1 MRIGI
6 DLGGTKIEGIA
17 LADTGE
23 VLWRDRVP
31 TPGFTGSEPAQY
43 SKILE
48 AIVGLVN
55 QIQLDTG
62 RVGSVG
68 VGSPGS
74 VSAVS
79 GRVKNS
85 NTLCL
90 NDRPLREDL
99 AAALGCAIRFANDAD
114 CMSLSEACDGVAE
127 GASSVFGVIIGTGVG
142 GGLVFGQSLLQ
153 GANGI
158 AGEWGHNPLPDRY
171 LASNALPRH
180 CYCGADNCVETWL
193 SGAGLRCSYEEFQ
206 AVQADSVRIDS
217 EVSTPEIVDKALN
230 GEPAAQLAMNQ
241 YFDQLAGA
249 LATVINIV
257 DPEVIVLA
265 GGLSNIRSLYDE
277 VPKRWTSAVFS
288 DQVVTRLVQANH
300 GDASGVRGAAW
311 LWPINGVV
319 ISAG

>member
-31 TPGFTGSEPAQY
+31 TPGFAGSESAQY

-48 AIVGLVN
+48 AIAGLVK
-55 QIQLDTG
+55 QIQTDTG
-62 RVGSVG
+62 RLGSVG
-68 VGSPGS
+68 IGSPGS
-74 VSAVS
+74 VSAIS

-90 NDRPLREDL
+90 NGQPLREDL
-99 AAALGCAIRFANDAD
+99 EAVLGYPIRVANDAD
-114 CMSLSEACDGVAE
+114 CMALSEASDGAAK
-127 GASSVFGVIIGTGVG
+127 GASSVFGVILGTGVG
-142 GGLVFGQSLLQ
+142 GGLVFSQSLLQ

-171 LASNALPRH
+171 LPSNALSRR
-180 CYCGADNCVETWL
+180 CYCGADHCVETWL
-193 SGAGLRCSYEEFQ
+193 SGAGLRRSYHEFQ
-206 AVQADSVRIDS
+206 SARAGSVRTDR
-217 EVSTPEIVDKALN
+217 EVTTPEIVEKSLN
-230 GEPAAQLAMNQ
+230 GEPDALLAMDQ
-241 YFDQLAGA
+241 YIDQLAGA

-257 DPEVIVLA
+257 DPDVIVLA
-265 GGLSNIRSLYDE
+265 GGLSNITSLYDE
-277 VPKRWTSAVFS
+277 VPKRWASAVFS
-288 DQVVTRLVQANH
+288 DQVVTRLVQASH

-311 LWPINGVV
+311 LWPINETE
-319 ISAG
+319 